1 MRSSA
6 WSRKTKARAGAWQK
20 PSLFV
25 LAGAGLLLLGMLTG
39 FYLFFPAE
47 ALRQRVIQ
55 EVETRTGAEIQIGQ
69 MALYPLLTLDASQ
82 ISFDVTGL
90 PQPMQIEQLSLAPQ
104 WSTLLSSD
112 PGVQLQAQL
121 MSGLVNAEVLRTGMI
136 NATATGLRFDLPL
149 QKPMAMNITG
159 KLDQTTVNAATHLD
173 PETKTQLSLQLSDVR
188 ISNLAF
194 FKEDSPGIALG
205 AIVLEVN
212 GQGRAMKI
220 NALTAKGGDFNIS
233 GEGTLFIGRTPATS
247 RINLSLQ
254 IKAADSAH
262 PTLVSLLELSAPP
275 DANGDHRLRVNGT
288 IATPTIE
295 PVK

>member
-6 WSRKTKARAGAWQK
+6 WSRKTKRRAAAWQK
-20 PSLFV
+20 PGLFV

-121 MSGLVNAEVLRTGMI
+121 MNGLVNAEVLRTGMI
-136 NATATGLRFDLPL
+136 NAMATGLRFDLPL

-205 AIVLEVN
+205 EIVLEVN

-233 GEGTLFIGRTPATS
+233 GEGTLFIGRTSATS

-275 DANGDHRLRVNGT
+275 DANGDHHLRVTGT
-288 IATPTIE
+288 LTTPTID

>member
-6 WSRKTKARAGAWQK
+6 WSQKTKGRDAAWQR

-47 ALRQRVIQ
+47 ALRQRFIQ
-55 EVETRTGAEIQIGQ
+55 EIETRTGAEVQIGQ

-82 ISFDVTGL
+82 ITFGVTGL
-90 PQPMQIEQLSLAPQ
+90 PQPMQIEQLSLAPK

-136 NATATGLRFDLPL
+136 NATATGLRFNLPL

-159 KLDQTTVNAATHLD
+159 KLDQTTVNAAARLD
-173 PETKTQLSLQLSDVR
+173 PETKTQLSLQLSDVS
-188 ISNLAF
+188 IGNLAF

-205 AIVLEVN
+205 EIVLEVN

-233 GEGTLFIGRTPATS
+233 GEGTLFIGRTSATS

-275 DANGDHRLRVNGT
+275 DANGEHRLRVTGT
-288 IATPTIE
+288 LTAPTID
-295 PVK
+295 PFK

>member
-6 WSRKTKARAGAWQK
+6 WSQKTKGRAAAWQR

-82 ISFDVTGL
+82 ISFGVTGL
-90 PQPMQIEQLSLAPQ
+90 PQPMEIKQLSLAPQ

-112 PGVQLQAQL
+112 PGVQLQAQF
-121 MSGLVNAEVLRTGMI
+121 MSGLVKAEVLRTGMI
-136 NATATGLRFDLPL
+136 NAMATGLRFDLPL

-159 KLDQTTVNAATHLD
+159 NLGKTTVNASTHLD
-173 PETKTQLSLQLSDVR
+173 PETKTQLSLQLSDVS

-205 AIVLEVN
+205 EIVLQVN

-220 NALTAKGGDFNIS
+220 NTLTAKGGDFNIS
-233 GEGTLFIGRTPATS
+233 GEGSLFIGRTSATS
-247 RINLSLQ
+247 RINLSLH

-275 DANGDHRLRVNGT
+275 DANGDHHLRVTGT
-288 IATPTIE
+288 LTTPTID

>member
-6 WSRKTKARAGAWQK
+6 WSRKTKRRAAAWQK
-20 PSLFV
+20 PGLFV

-104 WSTLLSSD
+104 WSTLMSSD
-112 PGVQLQAQL
+112 MGVQLQAQL
-121 MSGLVNAEVLRTGMI
+121 MSGLVNAEVLRTGII

-205 AIVLEVN
+205 EIVLEVN

-233 GEGTLFIGRTPATS
+233 GEGTLFIGRTSATS
-247 RINLSLQ
+247 RVNLSLH
-254 IKAADSAH
+254 IKTTDSAD

-275 DANGDHRLRVNGT
+275 DANGDHHLRVSGT
-288 IATPTIE
+288 LATPTIG

>member
-6 WSRKTKARAGAWQK
+6 WPQKTKTRDGTWQR

-55 EVETRTGAEIQIGQ
+55 EVETMTGTEIQIGK

-82 ISFDVTGL
+82 VSFGVTGL
-90 PQPMQIEQLSLAPQ
+90 PHPMQIEQLSLAPQ
-104 WSTLLSSD
+104 WSTLLSGD
-112 PGVQLQAQL
+112 PGVKLQARL
-121 MSGLVNAEVLRTGMI
+121 MNGLVNAEVLRTGMI
-136 NATATGLRFDLPL
+136 KAMATGLRFDLPL

-159 KLDQTTVNAATHLD
+159 KLDQSTVNAATRLD
-173 PETKTQLSLQLSDVR
+173 PETKTQLSLQLSDVS
-188 ISNLAF
+188 ISSLDF
-194 FKEDSPGIALG
+194 FKEDGSGIALNE
-205 AIVLEVN
+205 IVLEVR

-220 NALTAKGGDFNIS
+220 NALTAKGGDFNIN
-233 GEGTLFIGRTPATS
+233 GEGTLFIGRTSATS
-247 RINLSLQ
+247 RINLSLR
-254 IKAADSAH
+254 IKTADSAH

-275 DANGDHRLRVNGT
+275 DASGNHHLRVTGT
-288 IATPTIE
+288 VAAPNIVA
-295 PVK
+295 VK